1 MKVRFYV
8 PDQMP
13 AEIDCETPPVVGQ
26 QISVMM
32 NEFGDHRPHFVSAVR
47 YTLARHSDVDE
58 LLCFVDLEKGDS
70 ENV

>member
-13 AEIDCETPPVVGQ
+13 AEINCEVPPAVGQ

-32 NEFGDHRPHFVSAVR
+32 DEFGDHRPHIVSKVR

-58 LLCFVDLEKGDS
+58 LLCFVDLKKVDGK
-70 ENV
+70 NV